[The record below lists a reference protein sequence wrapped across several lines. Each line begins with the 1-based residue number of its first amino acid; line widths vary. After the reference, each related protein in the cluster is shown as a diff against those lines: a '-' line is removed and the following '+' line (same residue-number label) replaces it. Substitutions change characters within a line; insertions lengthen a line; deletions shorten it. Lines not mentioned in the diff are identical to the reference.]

1 MKILLVIAAVCALL
15 APISATA
22 LNPNECANLLKRI
35 HHFKTMGDRAA
46 DFGNDM
52 WADRMQVQTDLL
64 RERYDERC
72 EGFAEDDRP
81 VRKAVAEIKMVLTV
95 AAKAAATFFTAGA
108 F

>member
-1 MKILLVIAAVCALL
+1 MKILLAIAVGCALL

-22 LNPNECANLLKRI
+22 LNPGECANLLKRI
-35 HHFKTMGDRAA
+35 HHFKSMEDRAVEL
-46 DFGNDM
+46 GNDM
-52 WADRMQVQTDLL
+52 WSGRMQYHTDLL

-81 VRKAVAEIKMVLTV
+81 IRKAVADFKKVVKI
-95 AAKAAATFFTAGA
+95 AAKAAAQFFTAGA